1 MTEEKTMPLDGLQ
14 KVAFTDRRDR
24 PDAEPYFLP
33 HPVMDQLIDV
43 VLALGAEL
51 WVERDRRR
59 IAEKLLA
66 EKGLLSPAA
75 IETYRETTEERELRA
90 KERDAFVRRIYG
102 ALNRKPEE
110 R

>member
-1 MTEEKTMPLDGLQ
+1 MAKEQTMPLDALDKIGF
-14 KVAFTDRRDR
+14 VDRFDR
-24 PDAEPYFLP
+24 PDREPHFLP

-66 EKGLLSPAA
+66 EKGLLNPADIEAYRDSP
-75 IETYRETTEERELRA
+75 EERAARQQ
-90 KERDAFVRRIYG
+90 ERDAFVRRVYG

>member
-1 MTEEKTMPLDGLQ
+1 MTKDQTMPLDGLQ
-14 KVAFTDRRDR
+14 KIAFTDRLDR
-24 PDAEPYFLP
+24 PDVEPHFLP
-33 HPVMDQLIDV
+33 HPVMDQLVDV

-66 EKGLLSPAA
+66 EKGLLSPSA
-75 IETYRETTEERELRA
+75 IEAYRETPEERAERA
-90 KERDAFVRRIYG
+90 KERDAYVRRLYG
-102 ALNRKPEE
+102 AFNRKPEE

>member
-1 MTEEKTMPLDGLQ
+1 MPPDGLKLDGLQ
-14 KVAFTDRRDR
+14 KVAFTDRFDR
-24 PDAEPYFLP
+24 PDVEPHFLP

-66 EKGLLSPAA
+66 EKGILNPADL
-75 IETYRETTEERELRA
+75 ETYRETPEERAERA
-90 KERDAFVRRIYG
+90 KERDAYVRRLYG
-102 ALNRKPEE
+102 AFNRQPEE

>member
-1 MTEEKTMPLDGLQ
+1 MPDDGLK
-14 KVAFTDRRDR
+14 KVAFADRFDAPDR
-24 PDAEPYFLP
+24 EPYFLP

-66 EKGLLSPAA
+66 EKGLLSPAD
-75 IETYRETTEERELRA
+75 IEAYRDTADERAERA
-90 KERDAFVRRIYG
+90 RDRDAFVRRIYG
-102 ALNRKPEE
+102 ALNRTPEN
-110 R
+110 RR

>member
-1 MTEEKTMPLDGLQ
+1 MPLDGLQ
-14 KVAFTDRRDR
+14 KIAFTDRLDR
-24 PDAEPYFLP
+24 PDVEPHFLP
-33 HPVMDQLIDV
+33 HPVMDQLVDV

-66 EKGLLSPAA
+66 EKGLLNPADIEAYRPSP
-75 IETYRETTEERELRA
+75 EENAERS
-90 KERDAFVRRIYG
+90 KDRDAFVRRLYG
-102 ALNRKPEE
+102 ALNRMPEA